1 VNSQTGDGP
10 PRPVLIAALVVA
22 VGSVVAVLVVA
33 AVLQRPAGEA
43 PVAITSVP
51 APRADSPECRALIEA
66 LPGQLGD
73 YRRAGVV
80 EPAPAGTAAWQA
92 GGDGEPLILR
102 CGLERPLEFVMGSPI
117 QVVDAVQWFRVGE
130 AGVGDDG
137 VGEAGVGDDGVGE
150 AGVGDD
156 GVGEAGVG
164 NEADEGRATWFAVD
178 RPVYVALTLPPES
191 GSTPIQA
198 LSATIAAALPE
209 TAVDPAPVG

>member
-1 VNSQTGDGP
+1 MDSQTGDGP

-22 VGSVVAVLVVA
+22 VGAVVAVLVVA
-33 AVLQRPAGEA
+33 AVLQRPAGQA

-51 APRADSPECRALIEA
+51 APRADSPECRTLIEA

-73 YRRAGVV
+73 YRRAAVV
-80 EPAPAGTAAWQA
+80 EPAPAGTAAWQPE
-92 GGDGEPLILR
+92 GDGEPLILR
-102 CGLERPLEFVMGSPI
+102 CGLDRPLEFVMGSPI
-117 QVVDAVQWFRVGE
+117 QVVDAVQWFRVGDDG
-130 AGVGDDG
+130 AGNDGVGD
-137 VGEAGVGDDGVGE
+137 
-150 AGVGDD
+150 
-156 GVGEAGVG
+156 
-164 NEADEGRATWFAVD
+164 EADDGRATWFAVD

>member
-1 VNSQTGDGP
+1 MNSQTGDGP

-137 VGEAGVGDDGVGE
+137 VGEAGVG
-150 AGVGDD
+150 
-156 GVGEAGVG
+156 

>member
-137 VGEAGVGDDGVGE
+137 VGEAGVG
-150 AGVGDD
+150 
-156 GVGEAGVG
+156 

>member
-1 VNSQTGDGP
+1 MNSQTGDGP

-33 AVLQRPAGEA
+33 AVLQRPAGQA

-73 YRRAGVV
+73 YRRAAVV
-80 EPAPAGTAAWQA
+80 EPAPAGTAAWQSE
-92 GGDGEPLILR
+92 GDGEPLILR

-137 VGEAGVGDDGVGE
+137 
-150 AGVGDD
+150 
-156 GVGEAGVG
+156 
-164 NEADEGRATWFAVD
+164 RATWFAVD

-191 GSTPIQA
+191 GSTPIQS

>member
-1 VNSQTGDGP
+1 MNSQTGDGP

-130 AGVGDDG
+130 EGVGDDG
-137 VGEAGVGDDGVGE
+137 VGEAGG
-150 AGVGDD
+150 GDD

>member
-1 VNSQTGDGP
+1 MNSQTGDGP

-22 VGSVVAVLVVA
+22 VGAVVAVLVVA
-33 AVLQRPAGEA
+33 AVLQRPAGQA

-51 APRADSPECRALIEA
+51 APRAGSPECRALIEA

-73 YRRAGVV
+73 YRRAAVV
-80 EPAPAGTAAWQA
+80 EPAPAGTAAWQTE
-92 GGDGEPLILR
+92 GDGEPLILR
-102 CGLERPLEFVMGSPI
+102 CGLDRPLEFVMGSPI

-130 AGVGDDG
+130 AGVGDDR
-137 VGEAGVGDDGVGE
+137 VGEAGVGDDR
-150 AGVGDD
+150 VGD
-156 GVGEAGVG
+156 
-164 NEADEGRATWFAVD
+164 EADGRATWFAVD